1 MKQRE
6 GVIFRKSG
14 QGSSKIVT
22 FEQQPRGDM
31 PIWEK
36 SVLDRGKASGKAGE

>member
-1 MKQRE
+1 MISK
-6 GVIFRKSG
+6 KSG

-22 FEQQPRGDM
+22 FEQQPRGDT

-36 SVLDRGKASGKAGE
+36 SILDRGKASGKAGE

>member
-1 MKQRE
+1 M
-6 GVIFRKSG
+6 ISRKSG

-22 FEQQPRGDM
+22 FEQQARGDM

-36 SVLDRGKASGKAGE
+36 NILDRGKANGKAGE

>member
-1 MKQRE
+1 MKYRE
-6 GVIFRKSG
+6 GMISRKSG

-22 FEQQPRGDM
+22 LEQKLEEM

-36 SVLDRGKASGKAGE
+36 RILDRGKASGKTGE

>member
-1 MKQRE
+1 M
-6 GVIFRKSG
+6 ISRKSG

-31 PIWEK
+31 RIWEK
-36 SVLDRGKASGKAGE
+36 SILDRGKASGKAGE

>member
-31 PIWEK
+31 PIK
-36 SVLDRGKASGKAGE
+36 SILDRGKASGKAGD